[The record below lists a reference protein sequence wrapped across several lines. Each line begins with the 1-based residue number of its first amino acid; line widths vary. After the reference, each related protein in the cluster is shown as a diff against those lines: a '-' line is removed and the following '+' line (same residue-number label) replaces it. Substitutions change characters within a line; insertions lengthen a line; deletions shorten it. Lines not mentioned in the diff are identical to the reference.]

1 MGGLAPIHWIIVA
14 VVVLVLFGGRGKLSG
29 LLGDAGKGIRAF
41 RGGLKDEGKSETASA
56 PPATQVDAPKED
68 ARG

>member
-1 MGGLAPIHWIIVA
+1 MGAFTPIHWIIVA
-14 VVVLVLFGGRGKLSG
+14 LVVLVLFGGRGKLSG

-41 RGGLKDEGKSETASA
+41 RDGLKDEGKADAAPEASA
-56 PPATQVDAPKED
+56 KVEAPKED